1 MSITNEMLI
10 KMNEEYI
17 KFLQDKLTTNTPLT
31 DEQYKLMLQIYKLMS
46 EELKTEEEQAEEW
59 AEVIRQM
66 WKYVDTQKEEYDE
79 EDEEEEEEQLKE
91 GDAVVHA
98 YIDRLV
104 DEMLPN

>member
-1 MSITNEMLI
+1 MSITNEVLI

-17 KFLQDKLTTNTPLT
+17 KFLKDKLTTNTLT
-31 DEQYKLMLQIYKLMS
+31 DEQYELMLQIYKLMS
-46 EELKTEEEQAEEW
+46 EELKTEEEKAQERAER
-59 AEVIRQM
+59 IRQIHKL
-66 WKYVDTQKEEYDE
+66 WKEHEVADE
-79 EDEEEEEEQLKE
+79 EDEEE